1 MPERTNLAAYTEPT
15 PTDGYP
21 GYVSLNREA
30 EGSTTLTVRST
41 GHGGARVAT
50 ITLPE
55 AVMVSLAAALTRAT
69 APASFQDRV
78 RAEAAE
84 LDERITKLAAF
95 QHTDTFHGLPN
106 DEQDRLLA
114 QLAVMQDYSGCLAE
128 RIAAF

>member
-15 PTDGYP
+15 PAGGYP
-21 GYVSLNREA
+21 GYVSLNRESD
-30 EGSTTLTVRST
+30 GTVTLTVRST
-41 GHGGARVAT
+41 GHGGSQVAT

-55 AVMVSLAAALTRAT
+55 AVMVSLAAALTKAG

-84 LDERITKLAAF
+84 LEERITKLAAF
-95 QHTDTFHGLPN
+95 QHTDIFHGLSN
-106 DEQDRLLA
+106 EEQDRLLA
-114 QLAVMQDYSGCLAE
+114 QLAAMQDYSGCLVE